1 MPTKTGLS
9 SSAEFFH
16 LSRSH
21 REEVHGPEHHGM
33 SFDKR
38 VPVVVR
44 AVRARL
50 DTFNHADCRK
60 SLAGNDDGISR
71 RGTLIG
77 LSSFIDYFDSA
88 SFLRASRS
96 RSTRGVSAWSTAH
109 WG

>member
-1 MPTKTGLS
+1 MAGSDLRFVFSDSHGKI
-9 SSAEFFH
+9 SAHQKVDYRDAFQACHFFMAA
-16 LSRSH
+16 
-21 REEVHGPEHHGM
+21 G
-33 SFDKR
+33 
-38 VPVVVR
+38 
-44 AVRARL
+44 
-50 DTFNHADCRK
+50 RK

-88 SFLRASRS
+88 SVLRASRS